1 MSRLHTAI
9 SLLSTLVVAVACT
22 DSFASPV
29 RHQVGT
35 VRLHNTGSP
44 QAQHDFL
51 DGLAALHSF
60 WYEEARRLF
69 RQAQTTDPGFA
80 LA

>member
-1 MSRLHTAI
+1 MRRLHM
-9 SLLSTLVVAVACT
+9 SSFLLVTLLVAVACT
-22 DSFASPV
+22 GSFASPA
-29 RHQVGT
+29 RHRVGT
-35 VRLHNTGSP
+35 VHLHTTGSP

-69 RQAQTTDPGFA
+69 
-80 LA
+80 